1 MTLTIATQ
9 VRRGFTAEWG
19 KVWSVRSTWCCL
31 LAGLLLMTTTAASL
45 ANNFVYD
52 LRHSSLPPGSTLR
65 LTEVVAP
72 ATQLAQF
79 AVIALAMLV
88 ITSEFS
94 TGSILSTLQA
104 APRRGVVLAA
114 KSLVVAAVVV
124 PAGLVLGAVGSV
136 TARLVLGEHA
146 VTAGAAGDVARVTL
160 YLLAVSLLTVG
171 IGAALRSAVGTLSVA
186 LVVLVGLLLVSSPVM
201 DYLPAAAGAQ
211 LLGNLDE
218 PYPPA
223 VAALLLAGWAAAVQ
237 AVGYVGLR
245 RRDA

>member
-1 MTLTIATQ
+1 MRLVTQ
-9 VRRGFTAEWG
+9 LRQGFAAEWG
-19 KVWSVRSTWCCL
+19 KTWSVRSTWCCL
-31 LAGLLLMTTTAASL
+31 LAGVLLMATSAASL
-45 ANNFVYD
+45 ANDFVYD
-52 LRHSSLPPGSTLR
+52 LQQGNLPPGSTLPV
-65 LTEVVAP
+65 TEVVAP

-88 ITSEFS
+88 VTSEFS
-94 TGSILSTLQA
+94 TGSILTTLQA

-114 KSLVVAAVVV
+114 KSLVVATIVV

-146 VTAGAAGDVARVTL
+146 VTAGAGPDVLRVTL
-160 YLLAVSLLTVG
+160 YLLAVAVLTAG

-186 LVVLVGLLLVSSPVM
+186 LVVLVGLLLLSNPVT

-211 LLGNLDE
+211 LLGDLDE
-218 PYPPA
+218 PYPPV
-223 VAALLLAGWAAAVQ
+223 VAALLLAGWALVAQ
-237 AVGYVGLR
+237 AVGYLELR